1 MKNVVLALFVATI
14 GLDFAGCSGDG
25 ETLLGSS
32 ANETSVSPSAKKLAL
47 GTPGQANVL
56 LQVTESNGTPASGLD
71 VSFSRA
77 VSGRGTG
84 DARTS
89 ITDSKGQATIS
100 IQTAGATGYYTA

>member
-1 MKNVVLALFVATI
+1 
-14 GLDFAGCSGDG
+14 
-25 ETLLGSS
+25 
-32 ANETSVSPSAKKLAL
+32 
-47 GTPGQANVL
+47 
-56 LQVTESNGTPASGLD
+56 LD